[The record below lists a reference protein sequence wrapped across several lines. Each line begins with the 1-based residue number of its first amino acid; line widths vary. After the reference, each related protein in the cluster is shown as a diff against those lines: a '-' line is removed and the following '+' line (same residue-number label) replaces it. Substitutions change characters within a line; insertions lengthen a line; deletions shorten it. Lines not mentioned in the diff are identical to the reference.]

1 MEYPTIDEVAEAI
14 GVNPRTVFRWLD
26 DPKFRSALSCAEGA
40 ALDLAT
46 RRLLMLGDK
55 AIAGLESVL
64 NDPTQGGAG
73 NKRLAATAIL
83 DQLIRLR
90 ELRNIEA
97 RLTDLEKAVLNVEK
111 D

>member
-1 MEYPTIDEVAEAI
+1 
-14 GVNPRTVFRWLD
+14 
-26 DPKFRSALSCAEGA
+26 
-40 ALDLAT
+40 
-46 RRLLMLGDK
+46 MLGDK